1 MESNIKGQD
10 EMEVGQESTSI
21 IIGKEIQSVRKKL
34 NATQREVAEQIGVT
48 ASMVSKIERGLAKPS
63 HEVAIKLRKWIDDG
77 NKCSSSQKPF
87 LLKCWKCKCLLPD
100 SAFGIDKARKHGRQ
114 SKCRDCNVETVNSWR
129 KGRWRQFLDCRKI
142 ARKLESSEKR
152 LAGFKWVPENER
164 IIEEIIQLVG
174 PDVLYVRTSVWKSFP
189 RNDGLTIPLIG
200 GSWKETRSRNE
211 LSDKADGIL
220 ETYGMGEL
228 DEVCDIPSFYEKYGS
243 SMKELYECGRLTEL
257 QVRRIVSLTMRRL
270 PSSFDFINR

>member
-1 MESNIKGQD
+1 MELNIEGQD
-10 EMEVGQESTSI
+10 EKEVGQESTSVI
-21 IIGKEIQSVRKKL
+21 NGKEIESVRKKL

-63 HEVAIKLRKWIDDG
+63 HELATKLRKWIDDG
-77 NKCSSSQKPF
+77 NKGSSSEKPF
-87 LLKCWKCKCLLPD
+87 LLKCWKCKSLLPV
-100 SAFGIDKARKHGRQ
+100 SAFGIDKARKNGRQ
-114 SKCRDCNVETVNSWR
+114 SKCLNCNVETVNSWR
-129 KGRWRQFLDCRKI
+129 KERWRQFLDSKKI

-174 PDVLYVRTSVWKSFP
+174 PDVLYVRTSVWKSSP

-211 LSDKADGIL
+211 LSDQADEIL
-220 ETYGMGEL
+220 ATYGMGEL
-228 DEVCDIPSFYEKYGS
+228 NEVCDIPSFYEKYS
-243 SMKELYECGRLTEL
+243 NCLKELYECGRLTEL
-257 QVRRIVSLTMRRL
+257 QGRRIVSLTMRRL
-270 PSSFDFINR
+270 PSSFDFINP